1 MPEATLY
8 QLVDFE
14 KAFDSVHREGLWR
27 ILRANGMPQQIIDI
41 IKGFCNYFHMQ
52 SSSETSFEVRSAVR
66 QGCTMSA
73 MLFHRTINVVMRRTT
88 EDRSR
93 GIRWTLFPTMEDL
106 DFADDLALVSHTQE
120 DVQEKTTRR
129 IASWPEGQPK
139 GYRSDAG
146 ERFEP

>member
-14 KAFDSVHREGLWR
+14 KAFDSVHREGLWH

-41 IKGFCNYFHMQ
+41 IKGFCSYFHMQ

-73 MLFHRTINVVMRRTT
+73 MLFNTTINLVMRRTT

-120 DVQEKTTRR
+120 DLQEKTTPR

-139 GYRSDAG
+139 G
-146 ERFEP
+146 

>member
-14 KAFDSVHREGLWR
+14 KAPGRSVAHPSGQWDATTDYRHHQRL
-27 ILRANGMPQQIIDI
+27 LRLL
-41 IKGFCNYFHMQ
+41 HMQ
-52 SSSETSFEVRSAVR
+52 SSSDTSSEARSALR

-73 MLFHRTINVVMRRTT
+73 MLCNMTINLVMRRTT

-106 DFADDLALVSHTQE
+106 DFAVDLALVSHSQE
-120 DVQEKTTRR
+120 DVQERTIRR
-129 IASWPEGQPK
+129 IAS
-139 GYRSDAG
+139 
-146 ERFEP
+146 

>member
-14 KAFDSVHREGLWR
+14 KAFDSVHHEGRWR
-27 ILRANGMPQQIIDI
+27 ILRANGMPQQIIDL
-41 IKGFCNYFHMQ
+41 KRLLRLLHMQ

-66 QGCTMSA
+66 PGCTMSA
-73 MLFHRTINVVMRRTT
+73 MLFHMTITLVMGRTT

-129 IASWPEGQPK
+129 IPSWPEGQLK
-139 GYRSDAG
+139 GYRSDAV
-146 ERFEP
+146 ERFQP